1 MVATVLDIC
10 LEVIIRCGIYFAEI
24 LIYPED
30 TEVIAGDTVLLTCV
44 SYQSPITWSQ
54 EGVELVNDSMRITVY
69 QEQFMENGLLFYQ
82 SILQI
87 CSTESS
93 DSGTYSCIADG
104 ENSSISF
111 QLTVQS
117 KSLPRNPVKKC

>member
-1 MVATVLDIC
+1 M
-10 LEVIIRCGIYFAEI
+10 
-24 LIYPED
+24 
-30 TEVIAGDTVLLTCV
+30 IAGDTVMLTCV

-69 QEQFMENGLLFYQ
+69 QDQIEENGLSFYQ

-93 DSGTYSCIADG
+93 DSGTYSCNADG
-104 ENSSISF
+104 GDRGNSSISF

-117 KSLPRNPVKKC
+117 K